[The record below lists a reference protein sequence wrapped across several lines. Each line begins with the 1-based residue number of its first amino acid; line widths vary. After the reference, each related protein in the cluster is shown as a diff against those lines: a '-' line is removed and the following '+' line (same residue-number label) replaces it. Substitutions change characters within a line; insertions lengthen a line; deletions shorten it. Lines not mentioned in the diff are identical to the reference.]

1 MVELASPWGWELMA
15 FLALLLAITV
25 LALDSRS
32 VTLMAHTD
40 LGGMAI
46 GRAAGECFWIWL
58 LLVKSLLKLIALC
71 STQ

>member
-1 MVELASPWGWELMA
+1 LALAELASPWGWELMA

-32 VTLMAHTD
+32 VTLMAHAD

-46 GRAAGECFWIWL
+46 GSSAGECFWI
-58 LLVKSLLKLIALC
+58 VDMVVIG
-71 STQ
+71 

>member
-1 MVELASPWGWELMA
+1 MGWELMA

-25 LALDSRS
+25 LAPDSRS

-46 GRAAGECFWIWL
+46 GSFWIWW
-58 LLVKSLLKLIALC
+58 LLVKPLLKLIALC